1 MRDLQQNPGAVACAG
16 VGGNRTSMRQVLEE
30 LQRFRDDVAGAN
42 AMDVRDEADSARVV
56 FVGRVVQSL
65 RGRLTAHGRQTA
77 AGVTAASSLSPV
89 RMR

>member
-1 MRDLQQNPGAVACAG
+1 MN
-16 VGGNRTSMRQVLEE
+16 
-30 LQRFRDDVAGAN
+30 
-42 AMDVRDEADSARVV
+42 VRDESDSARVV
-56 FVGRVVQSL
+56 FVGRVVQPL